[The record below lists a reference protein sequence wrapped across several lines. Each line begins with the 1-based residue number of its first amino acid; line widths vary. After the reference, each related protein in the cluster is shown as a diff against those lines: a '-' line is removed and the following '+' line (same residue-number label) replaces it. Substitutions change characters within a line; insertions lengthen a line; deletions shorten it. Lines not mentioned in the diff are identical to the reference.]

1 MKYQR
6 LGNGS
11 SLLLIICVKLSEG
24 SMQSGP
30 AGLSVKYADDNHLI
44 ISAANIDARMD
55 DVVTPSPIVG

>member
-55 DVVTPSPIVG
+55 E